1 MSFFAYRCSKLLALA
16 WQAEK
21 RKTPVIM
28 LSTQAS
34 AEIVTVQPS
43 NTHLPPSTKPAVIN
57 LYNHNMNEVDV
68 ADQLG
73 VYYSF
78 QRKTLKWWR
87 KVFFWLLEVTVV
99 NSYITYKQIV
109 INPKSHLA
117 YRRTLI
123 EVLAGRSITN
133 APPRPRIGRPR
144 KRRHSDEADPE
155 RLNQKLHLL
164 GKWEKQK
171 DCVACSNQASGF
183 RSRTY
188 HHCKTYKENPTLHPD
203 ICFER
208 YHTLHTG
215 YKLVIS
221 SPTF

>member
-1 MSFFAYRCSKLLALA
+1 M
-16 WQAEK
+16 
-21 RKTPVIM
+21 
-28 LSTQAS
+28 
-34 AEIVTVQPS
+34 
-43 NTHLPPSTKPAVIN
+43 
-57 LYNHNMNEVDV
+57 

-78 QRKTLKWWR
+78 QRKTLKWWV
-87 KVFFWLLEVTVV
+87 KVFFWLVEVTVV

-123 EVLAGRSITN
+123 EVLAGSSITN

-144 KRRHSDEADPE
+144 KLRHSDEADPE

-171 DCVACSNQASGF
+171 DCVVFKPSFWIPFMDLLPLQDLQRKPYF
-183 RSRTY
+183 T
-188 HHCKTYKENPTLHPD
+188 P
-203 ICFER
+203 R
-208 YHTLHTG
+208 YM
-215 YKLVIS
+215 
-221 SPTF
+221 